1 MSRLQFLHR
10 RSVCNQGYV
19 IFVFQKLE
27 SNMNEV
33 KEHERKGEQKV
44 KAVEEM
50 LKQTEEDA
58 DKEIIELKTR

>member
-1 MSRLQFLHR
+1 MRGEFDK
-10 RSVCNQGYV
+10 
-19 IFVFQKLE
+19 KLAA
-27 SNMNEV
+27 NMAEV
-33 KEHERKGEQKV
+33 KAHEQAGEVKV

>member
-1 MSRLQFLHR
+1 M
-10 RSVCNQGYV
+10 